1 MRGRD
6 FVFSKV
12 EHTKVFLEQI
22 ELIKRVIHL
31 FCKSL
36 SVVLCSHVLSPLTL
50 RKKRDGMLNFHVH
63 LKVKI
68 SHALEFKGYGKL
80 TCVGR

>member
-1 MRGRD
+1 MRGGD

-22 ELIKRVIHL
+22 ELIK
-31 FCKSL
+31 SL
-36 SVVLCSHVLSPLTL
+36 SVIFCSHILSPLTL

-80 TCVGR
+80 TCVGRWGKFKS